1 MDIDSLGEGKVEMLF
16 DNKLIRTP
24 ADLYK
29 LKHEDLLGLEK
40 IFDDE
45 DGGKS
50 KKISLQ
56 EKSVQKIL
64 HGIEASK
71 ETPFERVLYA
81 IGIRYVGETVA
92 KKLALHFKNIDSIMN
107 ATTEELMQ
115 AEEIGEKIAESVHQ
129 FFRDSKNKNFVEE
142 LRKAGLQ
149 MKISQQAIPTKLSSK
164 LEGLSFVV
172 SGVFTNFSRDQIKQL
187 IEQHGG
193 KNQSGV
199 SAKTSYL
206 LAGDEAGPSK
216 LEKAKQLNVKTIG
229 EKEFIK
235 MIES

>member
-1 MDIDSLGEGKVEMLF
+1 
-16 DNKLIRTP
+16 
-24 ADLYK
+24 
-29 LKHEDLLGLEK
+29 
-40 IFDDE
+40 
-45 DGGKS
+45 
-50 KKISLQ
+50 
-56 EKSVQKIL
+56 VQKIL

-164 LEGLSFVV
+164 LEGLSLVV